1 MFLDASAIVAILNG
15 EETADQL
22 LTRIEGAEGAI
33 YYSSLVV
40 FEAVIALSR
49 QAKIVQLGE
58 HAPTPPDFI
67 RRAQSS
73 VHGLLG
79 EIGAIEIDMPAG
91 LHSTALDAARTYGRF
106 VGHPAKLNFGDC
118 FSYACARQ
126 LKSPLLF
133 VGDDFAKTDIEA
145 A

>member
-1 MFLDASAIVAILNG
+1 MFLDASAIVAILND
-15 EETADQL
+15 EDDADLL
-22 LTRIEGAEGAI
+22 LTRIERVEETI

-49 QAKIVQLGE
+49 QAKVVQLGE
-58 HAPTPPDFI
+58 HASTPPDFI

-73 VHGLLG
+73 VHGLLA
-79 EIGAIEIDMPAG
+79 EIGATEIDMSAG

-118 FSYACARQ
+118 FSYACAKQ
-126 LKSPLLF
+126 LRSPLLF

>member
-15 EETADQL
+15 EDTADL
-22 LTRIEGAEGAI
+22 LLDRIERAEGAV

-49 QAKIVQLGE
+49 QAKIVQFGE
-58 HAPTPPDFI
+58 HASTPPDFI

-73 VHGLLG
+73 VRGLLE
-79 EIGAIEIDMPAG
+79 EIGATEIILSAG
-91 LHSTALDAARTYGRF
+91 LHETALDAARTYGRF

-118 FSYACARQ
+118 FSYACAKQ

-133 VGDDFAKTDIEA
+133 VGDDFASTDVEPA
-145 A
+145 

>member
-1 MFLDASAIVAILNG
+1 MFLDASAIVAILND
-15 EETADQL
+15 EDIADLL
-22 LTRIEGAEGAI
+22 LTRIERAQSAI

-49 QAKIVQLGE
+49 QAKIVQFGE
-58 HAPTPPDFI
+58 HASTPPDFI

-79 EIGAIEIDMPAG
+79 EIGAIEIDTPAG

-118 FSYACARQ
+118 FSYACAKQ
-126 LKSPLLF
+126 LKAPLLF
-133 VGDDFAKTDIEA
+133 VGDDFAQTDIEVA
-145 A
+145 